1 MLHSLKKNVYCCFQ
15 QTFHTDMIWYDTT
28 QNTMITISIPKFKP
42 HEPPFFSAP
51 PLPAC
56 EHIPCGFCQAWSEAA
71 AACPALRWRQEAGR
85 LPLVHIVMHL
95 LLHLLLH
102 LNPLTHPPVWCCWT
116 FFQLFSLTLGSEYF
130 WPHWAVSNK
139 QWRPPGADLC
149 VCNTTHS
156 YLSPFIPSWSSSEV
170 GTICNQQ
177 MPTFASKL
185 STTKLFSHQQLQ
197 QRGRKFERKIK
208 AYESLFRDASN
219 KKKGRPGQFSVLWF
233 SVEFLLRIVIW
244 ASSSLFLKL
253 RYLQYIYAYI

>member
-1 MLHSLKKNVYCCFQ
+1 MVWYKTEHNDHDFHSW
-15 QTFHTDMIWYDTT
+15 I
-28 QNTMITISIPKFKP
+28 KFKP

-139 QWRPPGADLC
+139 QWRPLEADLC
-149 VCNTTHS
+149 VQHHPF
-156 YLSPFIPSWSSSEV
+156 LSFS
-170 GTICNQQ
+170 
-177 MPTFASKL
+177 FHSKL
-185 STTKLFSHQQLQ
+185 EQQWSGNNLQSADADLRFQTIDHQIVLTSAIATEGQKVWTKNKSIW
-197 QRGRKFERKIK
+197 K
-208 AYESLFRDASN
+208 SL
-219 KKKGRPGQFSVLWF
+219 
-233 SVEFLLRIVIW
+233 
-244 ASSSLFLKL
+244 
-253 RYLQYIYAYI
+253 